1 MWKNKKIRTIS
12 KLTLSS
18 IIIAGSIFANSS
30 ISFASGLTNDQ
41 KAQFESEYF
50 DNSVSNKASKKIL
63 KEYPNL
69 SKNIEAD
76 LKKLI
81 KESDELLE
89 KSNSTME
96 SIYPEKSKEA
106 DEIKD
111 LDKSIFNNRIE
122 QESIYLLFD
131 LTPKKVESSKD
142 KFIKEL
148 NEAIVLSNKG
158 EYLLDKARGIKKI
171 SIVHVNDTHG
181 RVEENEKNGEL
192 GFAKLKTFYDNKNVN
207 NNALLLNAGDV
218 VHGTTFATISRGES
232 VIDVMNKMGFDAMV
246 AGNHD
251 FNYGYEQLIALN
263 NRANLPI
270 LAANVI
276 DDNSQYP
283 IIDSDKI
290 VDLNGVKVGIFGLAT
305 DETKTKSAPANTE
318 GLTFVNSEETAKA
331 EVDKL
336 KNQGADIIVCLSHLG
351 VDKESQTT
359 SESIAS
365 KVDGIDVIIDGHSHT
380 KLENGE
386 FVGESLIAQTESYGH
401 YIGEVSIELDKDN
414 KIISKNAKLNPYN
427 KTRYLN
433 ANKSVKEEIKKV
445 TDKNDLVLK
454 EKVGQTNIKLEGS
467 REKVRSEETNL
478 GNFIADAMLKITG
491 ADLAITN
498 GGSIRDS
505 IDEGEITKED
515 VLNVFPFTNYAVTIK
530 VPGSVIRRAL
540 EHGLADTPNTAGKFP
555 QTSGMNIKYDTSK
568 SAGNKIVEITINGEP
583 LDDNK
588 KYTLATNDFLSTGG
602 DGYEMFKPY
611 TIKAEYELISEIF
624 EKAIKE
630 SNYINSEID
639 NRMEDISRLNANKK
653 AA

>member
-1 MWKNKKIRTIS
+1 MFKNKKVQAIS
-12 KLTLSS
+12 SFALSS
-18 IIIAGSIFANSS
+18 ALIIGGIFTTSFKAYASS
-30 ISFASGLTNDQ
+30 LTNDQ
-41 KAQFESEYF
+41 KSQFESAYF